1 MHKLTLMIALVFL
14 LTGCLSTLF
23 HSGKKPGEVY
33 TFAIPEDDVQ
43 RMKEETFEKVLHRP
57 HPSKEREMITKLP
70 KEPARKGDDKA
81 PKRLRPELSR
91 RFISEDGFP
100 LITFQGGPMS
110 LGETLEFIAG
120 SSGYRVEF
128 EEGINK
134 ALPVTTAFT
143 ATPLHNVVAAL
154 IEPFGYFAVVD
165 GQKGLVKVSLK
176 PEVDVEKD
184 PSASRSSGKEREKS
198 PAGPA
203 HKRDPL

>member
-23 HSGKKPGEVY
+23 QSGKKPGEVY
-33 TFAIPEDDVQ
+33 TFAIPENDVQ

-57 HPSKEREMITKLP
+57 HPSKEREMIASLP
-70 KEPARKGDDKA
+70 KDPAKEGEGEA
-81 PKRLRPELSR
+81 PKRLR
-91 RFISEDGFP
+91 SEDGFP

-154 IEPFGYFAVVD
+154 LEPFGYFAVVD

-203 HKRDPL
+203 HRRDPL